1 MQVFSWTAYAHKVN
15 HTHDIHSLNMKV
27 HFHSYLQGI
36 PADGY
41 QHVSTPV
48 SCKCIHLHQSGS
60 LFQFWLQLKVFQ
72 DNEAASDLSF
82 MPRAGLPSGS
92 TSNFWPW
99 QKYILHLSGAYT
111 LNAPGHYSDRAARN
125 PGTSPWATETEA
137 FSGFALDCRVN
148 NIYGDFWQT
157 FL

>member
-15 HTHDIHSLNMKV
+15 HTHGIHSLNMKV

-82 MPRAGLPSGS
+82 MPKQVFPQDPPVTFDHDKSISYIYLEPTLWMLQGIIVTGQQEIQAHLPG
-92 TSNFWPW
+92 PLR
-99 QKYILHLSGAYT
+99 QKHSQDL
-111 LNAPGHYSDRAARN
+111 
-125 PGTSPWATETEA
+125 
-137 FSGFALDCRVN
+137 V
-148 NIYGDFWQT
+148 
-157 FL
+157 